1 MTRGCSAQRFELS
14 GTRSAFEDAYETV
27 LLTTGRRDRLDKSI
41 TELAADSEF
50 SAVASR
56 LACLRGISTLSSV
69 ALAVEIGQW
78 DRFTGSSI
86 GAYLGLVPT
95 ERTRNPITKQP
106 PTYSSRSEVV
116 LAGGRYWDRTRFL
129 GVGTHTR
136 DQGC

>member
-1 MTRGCSAQRFELS
+1 VYSGGKAWTATHDAWLLAQRCELS

-27 LLTTGRRDRLDKSI
+27 VLTTGRRDRLDKSI

-86 GAYLGLVPT
+86 GVYLGWSRP
-95 ERTRNPITKQP
+95 RGHGTR
-106 PTYSSRSEVV
+106 
-116 LAGGRYWDRTRFL
+116 
-129 GVGTHTR
+129 
-136 DQGC
+136 